1 MIAVII
7 LTLKY
12 ITTYL
17 LSSLIVFHAIK
28 KYTSSFYNENNFII
42 ILSVI
47 VGPLLASWL
56 FIQFIRFFPY
66 YSDLAYISLLTITAL
81 TLLLI
86 LRPNLKKLFPRPTL
100 LASNCLPGMTK

>member
-1 MIAVII
+1 MDYLGNNRKYKKTSIIAAII

-28 KYTSSFYNENNFII
+28 KYTSSFHNENSFII

-47 VGPLLASWL
+47 LGPLLASWL
-56 FIQFIRFFPY
+56 QFIMFFPY
-66 YSDLAYISLLTITAL
+66 YSDLTYISLLTIT
-81 TLLLI
+81 LLLI
-86 LRPNLKKLFPRPTL
+86 YGRT
-100 LASNCLPGMTK
+100 